1 MKKSILFLICGCSF
15 EVLANHAQVWAKENV
30 TYHMGLRTSATLS
43 QENRIGVTEWHDGK
57 KHIDE
62 IHLAPAID
70 YAVYDWLSVGVNY
83 RHVLL
88 RNGSDTRYTND
99 RRPGIDVALKHRLGD
114 FTLLNRSRFICRVP
128 EGEHPYFRYRNLSK
142 ISYSI
147 GNFSPYTSYE
157 WYYDEGSHERPY
169 RKNDRFSQQW
179 LSFGIEW
186 KMSKELK
193 AAAYYMLTENKSR
206 VSHDWYPGHVIGIAL
221 TMSF

>member
-1 MKKSILFLICGCSF
+1 MKKKIMTP
-15 EVLANHAQVWAKENV
+15 ENY
-30 TYHMGLRTSATLS
+30 TYDLGHGLSTTIS
-43 QENRIGVTEWHDGK
+43 QENRVGVTEWPDGK

-62 IHLAPAID
+62 IHVAPSID
-70 YAVYDWLSVGVNY
+70 YAVYDWISVGVNY
-83 RHVLL
+83 RYVLL
-88 RNGSDTRYTND
+88 RDGSDTRYSKD
-99 RRPGIDVALKHRLGD
+99 HRPGVDVALKYRIGK
-114 FTLLNRSRFICRVP
+114 FSLLNRSRFICRVP

-193 AAAYYMLTENKSR
+193 ATAYYMLTENKNR